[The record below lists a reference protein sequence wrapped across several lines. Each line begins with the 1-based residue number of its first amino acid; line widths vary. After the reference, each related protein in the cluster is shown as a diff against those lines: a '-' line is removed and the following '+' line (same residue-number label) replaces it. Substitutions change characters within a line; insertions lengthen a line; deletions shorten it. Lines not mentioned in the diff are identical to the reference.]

1 MIWEYS
7 TYYNVSERISGLL
20 HKISNEII
28 KRCKAKIN
36 INDMLN
42 DDVERCMQDLKD
54 SIECGGQWRAIYQ
67 KTEKLIEK
75 NKKKTDRKWNVSNNS
90 IFAQIDAFVQ
100 RCTERQRFQL
110 A

>member
-28 KRCKAKIN
+28 KRCKSKIN

-42 DDVERCMQDLKD
+42 DDVERCM
-54 SIECGGQWRAIYQ
+54 
-67 KTEKLIEK
+67 
-75 NKKKTDRKWNVSNNS
+75 
-90 IFAQIDAFVQ
+90 
-100 RCTERQRFQL
+100 
-110 A
+110 